1 MEIKVTEDVNV
12 KVVLLNGEEEVAKA
26 TCFIVDTP
34 EIDGK
39 RIGTIGEFEVKD
51 YTVFPELIR
60 KCEEIL
66 KEKGFEY
73 VVAPMNG
80 NTWKKYRTLKY
91 TTEEP
96 VFALE
101 NVDPVEFN
109 QMLLDAGFNEL
120 HTYTS
125 TKGSLE
131 DAYDAESIK
140 LMEEKINLEN
150 IVLRK
155 FSKENYREDLRKI
168 YNISVQSFIR
178 NPLYTPIDEENFIK
192 QYEPYIDMVVEELI
206 LIAEKDGK
214 EVGFVF
220 SIPNFNELKIKGK
233 IESVILKTI
242 AVLPEYQRLSI
253 GNIMLNRVSKIAKT
267 IGFKD
272 WIFAFMYSGNTSQKM
287 AKRNKTEV
295 IREYAL
301 YGKEI

>member
-26 TCFIVDTP
+26 TCFIVGTP

-131 DAYDAESIK
+131 D
-140 LMEEKINLEN
+140 

-267 IGFKD
+267 IGFKY
-272 WIFAFMYSGNTSQKM
+272 IELNSNT
-287 AKRNKTEV
+287 
-295 IREYAL
+295 
-301 YGKEI
+301 EIK